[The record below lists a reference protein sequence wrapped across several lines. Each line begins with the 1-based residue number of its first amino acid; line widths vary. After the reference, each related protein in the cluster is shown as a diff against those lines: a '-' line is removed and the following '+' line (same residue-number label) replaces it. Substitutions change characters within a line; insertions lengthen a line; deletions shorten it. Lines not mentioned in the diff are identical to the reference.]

1 MVIEYAA
8 KTHAA
13 THNSY
18 RLKVA
23 RAPRTRTRAPDPGPR
38 TTPTLPAEQVKPY
51 P

>member
-23 RAPRTRTRAPDPGPR
+23 PFTPNPNPSPEPRTPDPAQPR
-38 TTPTLPAEQVKPY
+38 PCPLSR
-51 P
+51 